1 MKAISSRG
9 NILWPVA
16 LMGLLGTILLLAS
29 TSAYGPGLSSD
40 SITYLAAGENLAAGN
55 GFRTYDGSF
64 YYYWPPFFPLLL
76 AFLDL
81 ICLPPVG
88 SIRIINALLFGLLIY
103 LTGSM
108 LRRYLRMP
116 VLVIIGSMVVLLSPA
131 VFRMA
136 MYVLTDFLFSFLA
149 ILFLFSLDCF
159 ARNQKT
165 STLAVSAVIVALA
178 FLTRYIG
185 LSMVLTGII
194 WLLFRQR
201 DRLAK
206 RLRHAIL
213 FASIAVVPI
222 CLWIIR
228 NILIIGSPGGGREA
242 SRNSLWSNVYAAG
255 QVIAGWFLPSRIS
268 PPVQILIFA
277 LAVTILGGIYIFI
290 IRRNRREGLPAIVV
304 LSSLFLVIYIG
315 LIIVIATATTI
326 DMPNSRLLTPIFVPL
341 IIVIFFGLDT
351 VISRRPGWLSGR
363 YPVLILLLVFCMA
376 ATYPAVR
383 VIPKAV
389 DIYRNGIGFFGK
401 KSWHE
406 SKLIGH
412 LRTHPVPVP
421 VYSNGPEA
429 LYYYAGIR
437 AGESPQKFLCNS
449 PRSEADNL
457 DKFLKSASDGE
468 WYLVWF
474 NHLKRDYLYGVEEL
488 QLHFKLEEQARLADG
503 VIYRVSSSSDS
514 SRIDDSSI

>member
-1 MKAISSRG
+1 MKATSSRG
-9 NILWPVA
+9 NISWPVA

-76 AFLDL
+76 AFLNL

-88 SIRIINALLFGLLIY
+88 SIRIINAFLFGLLIY
-103 LTGSM
+103 LTGAM
-108 LRRYLRMP
+108 LRRYLRML
-116 VLVIIGSMVVLLSPA
+116 VLAIIGSMVVLLSPA

-149 ILFLFSLDCF
+149 ILFLFALDRF

-165 STLAVSAVIVALA
+165 GTLAVSAAIVALA

-194 WLLFRQR
+194 WLFFRQR
-201 DRLAK
+201 DRLAE
-206 RLRHAIL
+206 RLRHTIL
-213 FASIAVVPI
+213 FVSIAVLPI
-222 CLWIIR
+222 CLWIVR
-228 NILIIGSPGGGREA
+228 NILIVGSPGGGREV
-242 SRNSLWSNVYAAG
+242 SQNSLWSNLYAAG
-255 QVIAGWFLPSRIS
+255 QVIAGWFLPSLIS
-268 PPVQILIFA
+268 PPVQILIFVPA
-277 LAVTILGGIYIFI
+277 MTILGGICIFI
-290 IRRNRREGLPAIVV
+290 IRRNRSEGPPTIIV
-304 LSSLFLVIYIG
+304 LSSLFLVIYIS

-341 IIVIFFGLDT
+341 IIVILFGLDT
-351 VISRRPGWLSGR
+351 IISRRPGWLSGR
-363 YPVLILLLVFCMA
+363 YPILLLVLCMA
-376 ATYPAVR
+376 AIYPAVR
-383 VIPKAV
+383 VIPKAIS
-389 DIYRNGIGFFGK
+389 IYRNGIGFFGK

-406 SKLIGH
+406 SKILEH
-412 LRTHPVPVP
+412 LRIHPVPAP

-429 LYYYAGIR
+429 LYYYAGIC

-449 PRSEADNL
+449 PRSKADNL
-457 DKFLKSASDGE
+457 DRFLKSASDGE

-474 NHLKRDYLYGVEEL
+474 NHLKRDYLYNIEEL

-503 VIYRVSSSSDS
+503 VVYRVSSSSDS
-514 SRIDDSSI
+514 SRIDDTSI